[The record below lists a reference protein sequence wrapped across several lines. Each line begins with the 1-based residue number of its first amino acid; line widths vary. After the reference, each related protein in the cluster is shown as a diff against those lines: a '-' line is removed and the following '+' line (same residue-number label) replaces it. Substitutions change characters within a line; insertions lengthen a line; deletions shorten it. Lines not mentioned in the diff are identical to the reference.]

1 MILVNMLRYITKN
14 KWNVVQLSPNSLRLV
29 KRMDTNTYIH
39 ITKNTPT
46 DVVASIPILNNSD
59 RCRLRFGCEMHAYEY
74 LENYILD
81 YDNDGNDDKDSKERY
96 DMNEP
101 IQSTIGI
108 KRKYRCIK

>member
-29 KRMDTNTYIH
+29 KRMNSNTYIH

-59 RCRLRFGCEMHAYEY
+59 RFMLRFGGEMHAYEY

-81 YDNDGNDDKDSKERY
+81 DTGSDNDDKEFSDDSITEY
-96 DMNEP
+96 VGM
-101 IQSTIGI
+101 
-108 KRKYRCIK
+108 KRKHHAIM

>member
-29 KRMDTNTYIH
+29 KRMYTNTYIH

-59 RCRLRFGCEMHAYEY
+59 RFMLRFGGEMHAYEY

-81 YDNDGNDDKDSKERY
+81 DTGSDNDGKEFSDDSITEY
-96 DMNEP
+96 VGM
-101 IQSTIGI
+101 
-108 KRKYRCIK
+108 KRKHHAIM